1 MKEPD
6 GTDFGKDKDRY
17 RKLCG
22 FDKDAALEH
31 WEKGLKE
38 LGISKLRVELL
49 TSPDEQLMEIIEDQ
63 LESTL
68 PGLDLVIRTV
78 TMSQLINLTMNGD
91 FELVSARWGADYPD
105 ANSFLSLFYSKGTMD
120 YGSYENE
127 GFSPVGYSAFDKF
140 SLGWLDLEEVGTPAD
155 YTLHEIGT
163 EPDPA
168 NGVHTAYRLST
179 PYDNIYFIMENRQKT
194 GWYRYSA
201 TEGMLVTAVNYNA
214 SNWNNNTINVS
225 TKRLYSVNADNDNN
239 RKTNAGDLFPYGDED
254 SLTTAGSPSLSI
266 DGTVPYYSL
275 YGIRSQNGLVTFTAS
290 SKMPTRVQENADSD
304 VEININDGVLTVSA
318 PCGSR
323 LSVHDL
329 SGHAILETVMTEPTF
344 QTVLPEHGVW
354 LIKCGNK
361 TRKVRN

>member
-1 MKEPD
+1 MNGAQAMVK
-6 GTDFGKDKDRY
+6 
-17 RKLCG
+17 C
-22 FDKDAALEH
+22 LEA
-31 WEKGLKE
+31 E
-38 LGISKLRVELL
+38 GISRIFGYPGVAIAPFYDALYDSRRIEFIRRALSGVEKCL
-49 TSPDEQLMEIIEDQ
+49 
-63 LESTL
+63 
-68 PGLDLVIRTV
+68 
-78 TMSQLINLTMNGD
+78 
-91 FELVSARWGADYPD
+91 ADGIPVKGYCYW
-105 ANSFLSLFYSKGTMD
+105 SLMD

-239 RKTNAGDLFPYGDED
+239 RKTYAGDLFPYGDED

-275 YGIRSQNGLVTFTAS
+275 YGIRNQNGLVTFTAS